1 MQMNE
6 KFTGQISENFSK
18 FLFEKFKV
26 TKTSTSANIAVY
38 IAVLIAALTSRIIL
52 FTNWMESPF
61 RHYHKISGLD
71 MKTIMGAAEQFCN
84 GKTDLSIYKLF
95 VYCCY
100 LLSGHELNVPVI
112 IFGQL
117 TLGVITS
124 LLVTFIALKILRNRT
139 AALISG
145 IFAALYSPE
154 LMYESM
160 TLIESVYVFTC
171 TLSLAAIV
179 HQNRRPGSKT
189 WLLLS
194 GIAAALPSLVRF
206 PGILWTLLAVSWII
220 YTQLKRDR
228 KHRHTIN
235 AGRAMFLPIAGL
247 LTVFIPVSIF
257 NFSTVSNFTPIPAVR
272 SSAYAVKAGL
282 EINLKS
288 HALPVKSTEKN
299 ESSHLDKAKNY
310 AGKFFSIFS
319 AYEMPDNLNYYFVKE
334 MLPPLK
340 YMVGPLLLIPFA
352 TLGMLILI
360 LNRKTKT
367 RETFLLFIYLIAF
380 AIPMTVFIPL
390 GRYKLV
396 LLPVF
401 CIFAA
406 FAIMFIINSIVPFRK
421 KYLSP
426 AALAIA
432 ASYSLLFIIASPK
445 TIERAEDFVG
455 YGKAMETAGGYDGR
469 EIEASYRIAYGINPT
484 VSAAIHL
491 SSHLMKNSGFA
502 EAEIILR
509 ELSDSN
515 PDNPAISINYASA
528 LLGNGKPAEAEK
540 VLIGMSEPG
549 NRSSKVNYY
558 YQLGESRRLQGRKT
572 EALACYQLAL
582 DNSDTDEQKKI
593 IQNATSRLQI
603 ITD

>member
-1 MQMNE
+1 MQMNK

-26 TKTSTSANIAVY
+26 PKTSTSANIAVY
-38 IAVLIAALTSRIIL
+38 IAVLIAALTARAIL

-61 RHYHKISGLD
+61 RYYSRISGLD
-71 MKTIMGAAEQFCN
+71 MKTIMGAAEQFCH
-84 GKTDLSIYKLF
+84 GKTDFSVYKFF

-117 TLGVITS
+117 ALGIITS
-124 LLVTFIALKILRNRT
+124 LLITFMAFKILRNRT

-145 IFAALYSPE
+145 MFAALYSPE

-171 TLSLAAIV
+171 VLSLATIV
-179 HQNRRPGSKT
+179 HRNRRPGSKT

-206 PGILWTLLAVSWII
+206 PGILWTFLAVTWII
-220 YTQLKRDR
+220 IHARLNRDG
-228 KHRHTIN
+228 KHRNTIG
-235 AGRAMFLPIAGL
+235 AGAATLLPITGL
-247 LTVFIPVSIF
+247 LIAFIPVSIF
-257 NFSTVSNFTPIPAVR
+257 NFSTVSSFTPIPAVR

-282 EINLKS
+282 ETNLTGHS
-288 HALPVKSTEKN
+288 LPVKSIETGKSSYLEKA
-299 ESSHLDKAKNY
+299 ENY

-340 YMVGPLLLIPFA
+340 YMAGPLLLIPFA
-352 TLGMLILI
+352 ALGMLIVI
-360 LNRKTKT
+360 LTRRTQP

-380 AIPMTVFIPL
+380 AVPMTVFVPL

-396 LLPVF
+396 LLPGF

-406 FAIMFIINSIVPFRK
+406 FAILFIIKSVFPLRK
-421 KYLSP
+421 KYLTP
-426 AALAIA
+426 PALALA
-432 ASYSLLFIIASPK
+432 AGYSLLFIAASPK

-455 YGKAMETAGGYDGR
+455 YGDAMETAGGYDGR
-469 EIEASYRIAYGINPT
+469 EIEASYRIAYQLNPT

-491 SSHLMKNSGFA
+491 ATHLMKNSEFP
-502 EAEIILR
+502 EAENILR
-509 ELSDSN
+509 GFYDAN
-515 PDNPAISINYASA
+515 PDNQTISINYASA
-528 LLGNGKPAEAEK
+528 LMGTGKPAEAEK
-540 VLIGMSEPG
+540 VLLGMSEPG

-558 YQLGESRRLQGRKT
+558 YQLGESRRLQDKKN

-582 DNSDTDEQKKI
+582 DNSDTDEVKSIMQKAIEK
-593 IQNATSRLQI
+593 TK
-603 ITD
+603 